1 MTTGVVIELGSKK
14 KKGSSSDRGSRST
27 AARGTKKDMSKYAG
41 ATSNKSKR
49 NYGELRL
56 ARPDNLKEYASENAP
71 VRNGGETYAPRGQA
85 VSSAADT
92 PGKTKAAPGAGK
104 SAFPTTRN
112 HAGANKK
119 NAAKT
124 STVKTTGKKR
134 KPQGQALSARPSSAG
149 KKKKTAPA
157 SSAKPQSQPVVNPP
171 APDYEQDE
179 YSKALFGSDFYSSV
193 YNLYDMKH
201 PEKSDGGRTTHVQSG
216 GKTKK
221 KRSRNGKTVGKMA
234 VGKSSGEKMSGQ
246 SVAAYA
252 VKNRGTAVKK
262 PHAQIMKNGKARGV
276 VTSKVAHRKVHR
288 RNRKTSMLFNA
299 VAVMTVIVFLAAVYI
314 TVFFHVKDIV
324 VKGESPYAPDRIAGA
339 CVFQKGDNIL
349 FIDTPTSEK
358 AIVSQLPYIEKCT
371 IKRRLPATVEVNVTH
386 ANVVGVADT
395 GYQQWVIVSGSGKV
409 LETVTNL
416 MRVSDSDLAG
426 TLSYAPEYETVK
438 DVAAARGIPVLEGMN
453 LKSHTAG
460 GYLQGE
466 DAAHVGGFAR
476 IVEQAKA
483 VGLHLSVLRYGD
495 RGYEAEYDG
504 RINIVVGD
512 FTDVSV
518 VKRRLEIA
526 NYIVNVSGD
535 VTEHDRGEITFLKN
549 EAFFNPSYE
558 MADDVPDKKEST
570 PEKEQTDSEKPSS
583 ERKTWD
589 SQLLLEA
596 AEKLLRQGAAVLPEG
611 DKSSAVS
618 ASDN

>member
-1 MTTGVVIELGSKK
+1 MELGSKK
-14 KKGSSSDRGSRST
+14 KKGSSSNRGSRSI
-27 AARGTKKDMSKYAG
+27 AARETKKDMSKYAG

-49 NYGELRL
+49 NYAELRL

-71 VRNGGETYAPRGQA
+71 VRNGGETFAPRSEAASPSAGVSKRTGSTAVAGQPA
-85 VSSAADT
+85 SPT
-92 PGKTKAAPGAGK
+92 P
-104 SAFPTTRN
+104 
-112 HAGANKK
+112 KK
-119 NAAKT
+119 NT
-124 STVKTTGKKR
+124 HS
-134 KPQGQALSARPSSAG
+134 
-149 KKKKTAPA
+149 KKKTAPKSGATKKRGAGAPPTFAA
-157 SSAKPQSQPVVNPP
+157 SAQGLAAKQSSPKKKKRNSVPPP
-171 APDYEQDE
+171 APKTTPTVNSPTPDYEQDE

-201 PEKSDGGRTTHVQSG
+201 PEKSDSSRTTPMQSR

-221 KRSRNGKTVGKMA
+221 KASGR
-234 VGKSSGEKMSGQ
+234 GKSVGRISGEKGAGK

-262 PHAQIMKNGKARGV
+262 PHAQIMKTGKARGV

-299 VAVMTVIVFLAAVYI
+299 VAVMMVIVFLAAVYI
-314 TVFFHVKDIV
+314 TVFFHVKNIV
-324 VKGESPYAPDRIAGA
+324 VKGESPYTPDKISDI
-339 CVFQKGDNIL
+339 CVFEKGDNIL
-349 FIDTPTSEK
+349 FIDATTSEK
-358 AIVSQLPYIEKCT
+358 AIVAQLPYIEKCA
-371 IKRRLPATVEVNVTH
+371 IKRRLPATVEVNVTPAH
-386 ANVVGVADT
+386 VVGVADT

-416 MRVSDSDLAG
+416 MQVSDSDLVS
-426 TLSYAPEYETVK
+426 TLSYVPDYKTVK
-438 DVAAARGIPVLEGMN
+438 DVAAARHIPVLEG
-453 LKSHTAG
+453 LSIRTHTAD

-483 VGLHLSVLRYGD
+483 VGLHLSVLRYGN